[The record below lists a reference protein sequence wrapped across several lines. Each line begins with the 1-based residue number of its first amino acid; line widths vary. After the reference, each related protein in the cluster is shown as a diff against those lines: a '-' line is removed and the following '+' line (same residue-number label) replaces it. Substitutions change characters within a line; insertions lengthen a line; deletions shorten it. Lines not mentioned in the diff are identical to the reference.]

1 MDRFSPSDA
10 ALEGFRLTRERPLTI
25 LAWTGYYFLG
35 LTILFFAMFA
45 VLGPSFR
52 DMLERGDT
60 SEVDAMSAILA
71 KSPQLGPILILAV
84 FFNAIMVSGVF
95 RLVLRPEDRGW
106 AWLRVGMD
114 ELRLTLV
121 VLFLPLFIAAAV
133 AFIDF
138 AVVMVAQMT
147 GAARYAPVIVAALAL
162 CITLWIGVRLS
173 LAAPATF
180 VRRKISIGES
190 WRITR
195 GHFWSLSGMIVLSI
209 IFWIMVLLLI
219 VVVGYAVVALAGGV
233 DAMENLQSMT
243 PATVFALVFTYFV
256 QILLLPVLQIV
267 MIGGPLAI
275 AYRRISGM
283 GDPDPAPVEPPAVE
297 PA

>member
-25 LAWTGYYFLG
+25 LAWTGYYFVG

-52 DMLERGDT
+52 DMLERGDA

-95 RLVLRPEDRGW
+95 RLVLRPQEKGW
-106 AWLRVGMD
+106 AWLRVGAD
-114 ELRLTLV
+114 ELRLTIV
-121 VLFLPLFIAAAV
+121 VMFLPLFLAAAV

-138 AVVMVAQMT
+138 AVIMVTNMT
-147 GAARYAPVIVAALAL
+147 GAARYAPVIFAVLAL
-162 CITLWIGVRLS
+162 SITMWIGVRLS

-180 VRRKISIGES
+180 VRRKIAIADS
-190 WRITR
+190 WRLTR
-195 GHFWSLSGMIVLSI
+195 GHFWSLLGMIVLAI

-219 VVVGYAVVALAGGV
+219 VVIGYAVVRMAGGV
-233 DAMENLQSMT
+233 EAMENLASLT

-275 AYRRISGM
+275 AYRQLAEEGAPTVEST
-283 GDPDPAPVEPPAVE
+283 PAPTAPA
-297 PA
+297 

>member
-25 LAWTGYYFLG
+25 LAWTGYYFVG

-52 DMLERGDT
+52 DMLERGDA

-84 FFNAIMVSGVF
+84 FFNAIMVAGVF
-95 RLVLRPEDRGW
+95 RLVLRPQEKGW
-106 AWLRVGMD
+106 AWLRVGAD
-114 ELRLTLV
+114 ELRLTIV
-121 VLFLPLFIAAAV
+121 VMFLPLFLAAAV
-133 AFIDF
+133 AFVDF
-138 AVVMVAQMT
+138 AVIMVTNMT
-147 GAARYAPVIVAALAL
+147 GAARYAPVIFAVLALA
-162 CITLWIGVRLS
+162 ITMWIGVRLC

-180 VRRKISIGES
+180 VRRKIAIAES

-195 GHFWSLSGMIVLSI
+195 GHFWSLLGMIVLAL

-219 VVVGYAVVALAGGV
+219 VVIGYAVVRMAGGV
-233 DAMENLQSMT
+233 EAMENLASLT

-275 AYRRISGM
+275 AYRQIV
-283 GDPDPAPVEPPAVE
+283 DEDAPPEVAPPAPAAPA
-297 PA
+297 